1 MELDWILCMKNSVC
15 SPVVIHV
22 TRCVIGSLESS
33 RGFQLRMSFKESRR
47 KIDGVQD
54 SMKVWRRYSVLGN
67 KRNEDIH
74 MQRRV
79 YVYVSGL

>member
-1 MELDWILCMKNSVC
+1 MDSLYEKFCLLPCCN
-15 SPVVIHV
+15 
-22 TRCVIGSLESS
+22 TRYTLRDRGSLESS

-79 YVYVSGL
+79 HVYVSGL